1 MAETSLHTIQL
12 QDWLKSIRGGN
23 LAARDEL
30 LLGICGRM
38 ERLARKMLKNF
49 PNVRHEADT
58 GDILNGAL
66 MRLMDAIM
74 KIEAVPATTRD
85 FFGLAAEQVRR
96 ELLDLARHYSAL
108 KRRGPGRPVPLGG
121 GGSSSGSESGDQV
134 EPRARQDDDD
144 LERWAA
150 LHEAVAK
157 LPTEEREVMG
167 LTFYHG
173 WTQAQIA
180 ELLQVSD
187 RTVRRYYQSAVER
200 LYQELGGDFPLP

>member
-12 QDWLKSIRGGN
+12 QDWLRSIRGGN

-30 LLGICGRM
+30 VLGICGRM

-74 KIEAVPATTRD
+74 KMDPVPATTRD
-85 FFGLAAEQVRR
+85 FFGLAAEQIRR

-108 KRRGPGRPVPLGG
+108 KRRGPGRPLPLV
-121 GGSSSGSESGDQV
+121 SGKESGDSLDLPAPS
-134 EPRARQDDDD
+134 EDDD

-187 RTVRRYYQSAVER
+187 RTVRRHYRSAVER
-200 LYQELGGDFPLP
+200 LYETLGGDFPVP

>member
-1 MAETSLHTIQL
+1 MADPTLHTLEL
-12 QDWLKSIRGGN
+12 QEWLRSIRSGN
-23 LAARDEL
+23 LAAREEL

-49 PNVRHEADT
+49 PTVRHEADT
-58 GDILNGAL
+58 GDVLSGAL
-66 MRLMDAIM
+66 MRLIDAIQKM
-74 KIEAVPATTRD
+74 DPMPATTRE

-96 ELLDLARHYSAL
+96 ELLDLARHYRAL
-108 KRRGPGRPVPLGG
+108 KRRGPGHAVPLAGG
-121 GGSSSGSESGDQV
+121 GEDEGVDLPDKS
-134 EPRARQDDDD
+134 PDDDD

-150 LHEAVAK
+150 FHGAVER
-157 LPTEEREVMG
+157 LPAEEREVIG

-187 RTVRRYYQSAVER
+187 RTVRRYWQSAVVR
-200 LYQELGGDFPLP
+200 LGDALGGELPEP